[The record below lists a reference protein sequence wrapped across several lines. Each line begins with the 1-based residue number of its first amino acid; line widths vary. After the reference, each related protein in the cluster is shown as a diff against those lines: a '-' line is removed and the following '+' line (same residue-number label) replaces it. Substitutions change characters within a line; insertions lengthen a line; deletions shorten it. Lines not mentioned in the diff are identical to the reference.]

1 MKVRRTLKG
10 HQSKVLCS
18 AWSSDKRHL
27 ATTAQDGKVIVWDAF
42 ASNKDAEMS
51 CRSTW
56 VVACA
61 FGPLSQN
68 CIAIGGLDNKCTVYQ
83 NVFSQSISKQP
94 VAMHTNFVSACCFVG
109 SDQELLTA
117 SGDKKCCL
125 WDVES
130 GELLQTFEGH
140 MAEVLSAAICP
151 SSTSQIFASAGSD
164 CTVRIWDVRTGKC
177 SQIFQGH
184 EADINSVRF
193 HPSGDAVG
201 TAADDGSCR
210 LFDLRAN
217 RQLALYIKPSTLFP
231 ANSIDFSLSGRLLFS
246 AYSDSMIRIW
256 DTLKSEQVSVLL
268 GHEASVSCIQMSP
281 DGTALSSCS
290 WDGTVKIW
298 A

>member
-1 MKVRRTLKG
+1 
-10 HQSKVLCS
+10 
-18 AWSSDKRHL
+18 
-27 ATTAQDGKVIVWDAF
+27 
-42 ASNKDAEMS
+42 
-51 CRSTW
+51 
-56 VVACA
+56 
-61 FGPLSQN
+61 
-68 CIAIGGLDNKCTVYQ
+68 
-83 NVFSQSISKQP
+83 
-94 VAMHTNFVSACCFVG
+94 MHTNFVSACCFVG
-109 SDQELLTA
+109 SDQEVITNGYTLLGSIDQTHVQLLTA

-231 ANSIDFSLSGRLLFS
+231 ANSIDFSLSGKRMSLFLMKPLLHQFLGR
-246 AYSDSMIRIW
+246 AFII
-256 DTLKSEQVSVLL
+256 LSV
-268 GHEASVSCIQMSP
+268 Q
-281 DGTALSSCS
+281 
-290 WDGTVKIW
+290 
-298 A
+298 